1 VTDDSSPARPGRRL
15 SPYIPVGAKIGAYRV
30 EAYLDRGG
38 MASIYEATDLRL
50 NRKVALKVLGHEVSE
65 NADFRQR
72 FMRESR
78 FAASLDHPNI
88 VPIYEAGEDEGL
100 LYIAMRYVRG
110 GNLAELLKTGGPLD
124 ATRAP
129 DILAPVADALD
140 TAHSA
145 GLVHRD
151 VKPANILLTSP
162 LGHERHEHVY
172 LTDFG
177 LTKRTSALTKLTAT
191 GNFIGTMAYISPEQ
205 IRGEPLDARS
215 DLYALGC
222 VAYECLTGIPPFV
235 RDDQAALMWAHLS
248 DPPPAV
254 SAHKPGLFAAD
265 AIIIKALSKDPTDR
279 YESCEE
285 FVQTLSDA
293 LLTGRHSPVKLQGMA
308 LPTDEWRPP
317 WATDPSREHESV
329 DAPPNSEER
338 TTGLGHTTD
347 APLPATTHPSQAE
360 PSPPDRAPPVTE
372 HPSSPSPS
380 LAHGWRNDG
389 RAEPNSQERPDV
401 PEPSD
406 VRAPNAVF
414 GSSDPSEPHD
424 VPGHNDDPGSSAG
437 SSAPPPTA
445 GAPEMSRRHR
455 SHRRRKLLTVV
466 GLALAVAAVIAAAVV
481 IRPTT
486 SKVAGSGRPI
496 GAPVATDATAAS
508 ADTSA
513 TSPDPAATES
523 APHQPEPQ
531 PPATT
536 QEAQPGPPVTSIVPD
551 ASLAIPTYDGEP
563 VAVGATPGFV
573 AITPDGRL
581 AYVARRAAGVVSVL
595 DTSINKVLAEVPIP
609 AGPPQYIAFAP
620 DGRRAYVSVYNAELS
635 INAVA
640 VLDTRTTKLLE
651 TIPVNKKPY
660 ALAVSPDQKYV
671 YVPSHD
677 SAVIDIIDI
686 AASKVVQSVPVAPN
700 PHWVTFDADGSH
712 LYIANHDSN
721 VISIVDTATN
731 TVTATIPV
739 GVSPHSI
746 AVSPDGKQLAVV
758 CFTSNDV
765 YFIDTESHAQLGI
778 VPVGR
783 NPQDLTYSPDG
794 RYIYTANV
802 DSGTISVIDT
812 ETRAVT
818 ANVPTTSPTSVA
830 VLPNGRKAYVT
841 NLDAGTLSIL
851 NSGG

>member
-15 SPYIPVGAKIGAYRV
+15 SPYIPVGAEIGAYRV
-30 EAYLDRGG
+30 EAFLDRGG

-50 NRKVALKVLGHEVSE
+50 NRTVALKVLGHEVSDST
-65 NADFRQR
+65 DFRER
-72 FMRESR
+72 FMRESQ

-110 GNLAELLKTGGPLD
+110 SNLAGRLKTGGPLD
-124 ATRAP
+124 ATHAL

-140 TAHSA
+140 TAHRA

-205 IRGEPLDARS
+205 IRGEPSDART

-254 SAHKPGLFAAD
+254 SAHNPDQFAAD
-265 AIIIKALSKDPTDR
+265 AIIAKALSKDPTDR

-285 FVQTLSDA
+285 FVQALTDA
-293 LLTGRHSPVKLQGMA
+293 LLTGRHSAVKLQGMA
-308 LPTDEWRPP
+308 LPTGEWRPP
-317 WATDPSREHESV
+317 WATDPSRERESV
-329 DAPPNSEER
+329 DASTSEQHDR
-338 TTGLGHTTD
+338 TTAT
-347 APLPATTHPSQAE
+347 PVPATTDLSQAE
-360 PSPPDRAPPVTE
+360 SFPSEVRPAGSD
-372 HPSSPSPS
+372 HPSSSFPS
-380 LAHGWRNDG
+380 LAQGWRTDAW
-389 RAEPNSQERPDV
+389 AEPSSQ
-401 PEPSD
+401 EPSD
-406 VRAPNAVF
+406 VPGPSDARAPSAVF
-414 GSSDPSEPHD
+414 RSPDPSGPHD
-424 VPGHNDDPGSSAG
+424 GPGPDDDGGPGAG
-437 SSAPPPTA
+437 PPAPPPAA

-455 SHRRRKLLTVV
+455 RHQRRTVLTVV
-466 GLALAVAAVIAAAVV
+466 AVALTVAAVIAVAVIV
-481 IRPTT
+481 RPTT
-486 SKVAGSGRPI
+486 TVAGSGRPI
-496 GAPVATDATAAS
+496 GASASTDATAA
-508 ADTSA
+508 TGA
-513 TSPDPAATES
+513 TSPEAGATES
-523 APHQPEPQ
+523 APHQHEPQ

-536 QEAQPGPPVTSIVPD
+536 QQTEPGPPVPSIVPD
-551 ASLAIPTYDGEP
+551 PSLAIPSYDGDP
-563 VAVGATPGFV
+563 VNVGATPGFV
-573 AITPDGRL
+573 AISPDGRL
-581 AYVARRAAGVVSVL
+581 AYVARRDAGVVSVL

-620 DGRRAYVSVYNAELS
+620 DGRRAYVSVYNADLT

-686 AASKVVQSVPVAPN
+686 AANKVVQSVPVAPN

-712 LYIANHDSN
+712 VYIANHDSN
-721 VISIVDTATN
+721 VISIMDTTTN
-731 TVTATIPV
+731 AVTATIPV
-739 GVSPHSI
+739 GTSPHSI
-746 AVSPDGKQLAVV
+746 AVAPDGKQVAVV

-765 YFIDTESHAQLGI
+765 YFIDTESHAQLAV

-794 RYIYTANV
+794 HYIYTANV
-802 DSGTISVIDT
+802 DEGTISVVDT
-812 ETRAVT
+812 ESRTVT
-818 ANVPTTSPTSVA
+818 ANVPTISPTSVA
-830 VLPNGRKAYVT
+830 ILPNGRKAYVT
-841 NLDAGTLSIL
+841 NLNTGTLTIL
-851 NSGG
+851 NAGG